1 MKLGDTL
8 KQARESKELTVQAVA
23 DAIHLSVKQI
33 NALETNNFNLLP
45 EPVTTRGF
53 IRSYARFL
61 DIDSEPLLVN
71 YRELVPHQD
80 PNSIVMTGQVN
91 KVISVKEQSPWLMYI
106 LGSIIVLLLLVVWH
120 YYLDNVNDWSVESD
134 DEIVVESSIDSSSET
149 TLAQAQTQTS
159 EPKQPVEPKGSISE
173 TSSETQQASSD
184 VATTIASA
192 ETINTEAAGEIGAV
206 QTVAEPL
213 VLRLTEACWVSI
225 KTMAGEKFFEKLLP
239 AGTEQGFD
247 IKAPF
252 KLKIGNATA
261 ATAIYQGQS
270 LDLPK
275 YTRGSVA
282 RLTVNEAM
290 LKTAEAAAV
299 VPDISTSTEETQ
311 NALVGSADRTVNPEL
326 ALVIKTQEAC
336 WVSVKNLA
344 GQKVFEQL
352 LPPDSNQVIEVS
364 KPFKLTIGNASAA
377 QASYRNQILDLESN
391 KQHNVAKLKVE

>member
-61 DIDSEPLLVN
+61 EIDSEPLLAN

-80 PNSIVMTGQVN
+80 PNTIVMSGQVN
-91 KVISVKEQSPWLMYI
+91 KVISAQEQSPWLMYI
-106 LGSIIVLLLLVVWH
+106 LGSIIVLLLLVVWF
-120 YYLDNVNDWSVESD
+120 YYMDNVNDWSVEPD
-134 DEIVVESSIDSSSET
+134 NDIVLEAPVEAASET
-149 TLAQAQTQTS
+149 VVAQAEVVTLA
-159 EPKQPVEPKGSISE
+159 EPTAAAPE
-173 TSSETQQASSD
+173 TPADATTTEAVPATHDAVKPTEQSTDAELASS
-184 VATTIASA
+184 
-192 ETINTEAAGEIGAV
+192 V
-206 QTVAEPL
+206 QTITEPL
-213 VLRLTEACWVSI
+213 VLRLKEDCWVSI
-225 KTMAGEKFFEKLLP
+225 KTMTGQKFFEKLLP

-247 IKAPF
+247 IQPPF

-261 ATAIYQGQS
+261 ATASYRNQT

-282 RLTVNEAM
+282 RLTVNDAM
-290 LKTAEAAAV
+290 LPEVSQVASEV
-299 VPDISTSTEETQ
+299 TSTEVVAQAQTDTPER
-311 NALVGSADRTVNPEL
+311 AVNPAL
-326 ALVIKTQEAC
+326 ALMIKTQEAC
-336 WVSVKNLA
+336 WVSVKDGT

-352 LPPDSNQVIEVS
+352 LPPASNQVIEVS
-364 KPFKLTIGNASAA
+364 KPFRLTVGNASAA
-377 QASYRNQILDLESN
+377 QVSYNNQALDLESN
-391 KQHNVAKLKVE
+391 KQHNVAKLRVE